1 MNELVKINEM
11 ASSLMKDTLKK
22 ESLGIISAKQ
32 VGKNWQINIEMLE
45 RRAVPSSQD
54 LIGEYEVVITE
65 GGNKILSYRR
75 LNTRRRGVP
84 YTHSEE
90 EK

>member
-1 MNELVKINEM
+1 MSELVRINEM
-11 ASSLMKDTLKK
+11 ASSLMKDMLKK

-32 VGKNWQINIEMLE
+32 VGKNWQVNIEMLE
-45 RRAVPSSQD
+45 RRSVPDSQD
-54 LIGEYEVVITE
+54 LIGEYEVVIPA
-65 GGNKILSYRR
+65 GGKSILSYRR
-75 LNTRRRGVP
+75 LNTRRRGDT